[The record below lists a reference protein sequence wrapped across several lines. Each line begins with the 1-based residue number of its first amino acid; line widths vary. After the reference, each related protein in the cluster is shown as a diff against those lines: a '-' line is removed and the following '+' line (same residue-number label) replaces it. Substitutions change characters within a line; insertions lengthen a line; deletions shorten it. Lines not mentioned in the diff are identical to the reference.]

1 MNDNNLGK
9 RCPFSDQ
16 CPVFNGLSPM
26 NQPLFLVRNIY
37 CNNGARWW
45 GKCDV
50 FQIFDKGGNISVNVL
65 PNEDLKNE

>member
-1 MNDNNLGK
+1 
-9 RCPFSDQ
+9 
-16 CPVFNGLSPM
+16 M